1 MLKINHEINKKSK
14 EAQKYAK
21 TINMTKNEY
30 QKLIQENTNLENA
43 IFKMTENEKDNKKN
57 LKAYRLTMKIAE
69 EN

>member
-43 IFKMTENEKDNKKN
+43 IFKMTKNEKDNKKN

>member
-1 MLKINHEINKKSK
+1 
-14 EAQKYAK
+14 
-21 TINMTKNEY
+21 MTKNEY

-43 IFKMTENEKDNKKN
+43 IFKMTKNEKDNKKN